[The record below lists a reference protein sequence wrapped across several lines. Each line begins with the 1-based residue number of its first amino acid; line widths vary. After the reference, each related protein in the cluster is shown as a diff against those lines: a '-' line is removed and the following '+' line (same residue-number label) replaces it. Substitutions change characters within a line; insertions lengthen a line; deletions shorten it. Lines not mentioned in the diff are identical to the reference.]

1 MKYTILVTCAAVCL
15 SNAIV
20 CVAEQSLF
28 SESQR
33 NEIRDICA
41 TLRKGSPGLDGLP
54 GPPGLPGFTGLTGP
68 PGHPGLSGPMG
79 MPGVPGLPGRK
90 GEPGRP
96 GIPGEKGA
104 KGDLGIAA

>member
-20 CVAEQSLF
+20 CVAEQSSF

-41 TLRKGSPGLDGLP
+41 TLPKGSPGLDGLP
-54 GPPGLPGFTGLTGP
+54 GFPGTFGLLGPIGPPGEPGLPGYN
-68 PGHPGLSGPMG
+68 
-79 MPGVPGLPGRK
+79 
-90 GEPGRP
+90 GEPGHP

-104 KGDLGIAA
+104 KGDLGIAV